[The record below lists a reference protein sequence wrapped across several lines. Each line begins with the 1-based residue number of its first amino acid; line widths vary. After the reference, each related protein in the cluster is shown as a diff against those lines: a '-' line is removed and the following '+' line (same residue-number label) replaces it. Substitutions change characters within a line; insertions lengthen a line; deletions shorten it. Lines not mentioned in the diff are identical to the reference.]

1 MQEFFAFYQMGGAFN
16 NFVSLFALGAFA
28 VVVAHVF
35 LPTSARAPLRL
46 LQLAD
51 RMVALCVVAGVLGTL
66 FNLMDLGAA
75 LAEVEAGL
83 ILQAGSRG
91 LTIVPI
97 PLIWSLMCAIPLW
110 LATMV
115 YRQRLVAA

>member
-1 MQEFFAFYQMGGAFN
+1 VQDFFAFYQFGGMFN
-16 NFVSLFALGAFA
+16 NFVSLFALAA
-28 VVVAHVF
+28 LAMVVAHVF

-51 RMVALCVVAGVLGTL
+51 RLTALCVVTGVLGML

-75 LAEVEAGL
+75 LAEVEAGKS
-83 ILQAGSRG
+83 LQAGSRG
-91 LTIVPI
+91 LAIVPI

-115 YRQRLVAA
+115 YRQRLVVA